1 MGIFDELMSKDLT
14 GSDDKTSKI
23 DTAINKIKEQ
33 GYNLSEMEGILRNT
47 NRFQLIESVAGSG
60 KTTTLNFKLLTD
72 AYSGRSWGK
81 NIWVNT
87 FLKTGAEALK
97 DDFFKKVQEIGISIP
112 LNNIV
117 FSTIHSEYYKILTS
131 IGLKIN
137 IIPPELDRD
146 MKNSVSKDLS
156 IGSYPGYLNNSELQI
171 FNLIETYVNS
181 HIDEV
186 PDDKLYELGLDDLS
200 ANPSSVKEAIRILHE
215 RRLISELYS
224 YDDLQTI
231 MYRYLVEN
239 PNPVLVDMV
248 KNRYKFIYLD
258 EFQDT
263 SLIQYEIMKV
273 YFANAEQVVFV
284 GDSDQSIYSWR
295 GADVKII
302 TEYLYQDLDAD
313 LQHLTTN
320 YRVPSNI
327 LDPIARSIKNNIGR
341 IPKNM
346 VSHKQGGELKVLSF
360 DKKSK
365 LDAEVVKLLLK
376 EQYNDEIDQVAVL
389 APTNLD
395 ITELALNLLVLSK
408 NEEIDFSIGGTVQ
421 DLNRKTY
428 KDIWSLANLFT
439 DNPNETLRLN
449 LRFLSDNTLSKWN
462 STKIEE
468 FIRNRGESL
477 WNIDRQTLKEITANN
492 FQIMSWYDFINS
504 DQVVSENGETIEEG
518 LGVLNSTFLWLLKI
532 YAQRIQEQPKYTS
545 LYEEKASKV
554 VLFLKLISNFKIISA
569 KMFLNEV
576 QRLNKEIKD
585 HYRRV
590 NCKIVLTTPFD
601 FKGKESD
608 VVLIY
613 NDTNGK
619 FPRAKSTN
627 FEEERKLH
635 YIAGTRAKKKAIYTT
650 LNGKESPFLIEMGV
664 IDT

>member
-23 DTAINKIKEQ
+23 DTAINKIKER

-97 DDFFKKVQEIGISIP
+97 DDFFKKVQEIGISVP

-146 MKNSVSKDLS
+146 MKNSVSKDFS

-186 PDDKLYELGLDDLS
+186 PDDKLYGLGLEDLS
-200 ANPSSVKEAIRILHE
+200 ANTSSVKEAIRILHE

-346 VSHKQGGELKVLSF
+346 VSHKQGGELEVISF

-428 KDIWSLANLFT
+428 KDVWSLANLFT

-518 LGVLNSTFLWLLKI
+518 LGVLNRTFLWLLKI

-650 LNGKESPFLIEMGV
+650 LKGKESPFLIEMGV

>member
-97 DDFFKKVQEIGISIP
+97 EDFFKKVQEIGISVP

-186 PDDKLYELGLDDLS
+186 PDDKLYELGLEDLS

-302 TEYLYQDLDAD
+302 TEYLYQDLDVD

-346 VSHKQGGELKVLSF
+346 VSHKQGGELEVLSF

-365 LDAEVVKLLLK
+365 LDAGVVKLLLK

-428 KDIWSLANLFT
+428 KDVWSLANLFT
-439 DNPNETLRLN
+439 DNPNETLRVN

-492 FQIMSWYDFINS
+492 SQIMSWYDFINS

-635 YIAGTRAKKKAIYTT
+635 YIAGTRAKKKVIYTT
-650 LNGKESPFLIEMGV
+650 LKGKESPFLIEMGV

>member
-23 DTAINKIKEQ
+23 DTAINKIKER

-97 DDFFKKVQEIGISIP
+97 DDFFKKVQEIGISVP

-146 MKNSVSKDLS
+146 MKNSVSKDFS

-186 PDDKLYELGLDDLS
+186 PDDKLCELGLEDLS

-302 TEYLYQDLDAD
+302 TEYLYQDLDTD

-428 KDIWSLANLFT
+428 KDVWSLANLFT

-492 FQIMSWYDFINS
+492 SQIMSWYDFINS

-650 LNGKESPFLIEMGV
+650 LKGKESPFLIEMGV

>member
-97 DDFFKKVQEIGISIP
+97 EDFFKKVQEIGISVP

-146 MKNSVSKDLS
+146 MKNSVSKDFS

-365 LDAEVVKLLLK
+365 LDAEVVKILLK

-428 KDIWSLANLFT
+428 KDVWSLANLFT

-492 FQIMSWYDFINS
+492 SQIMSWYDFINS

-650 LNGKESPFLIEMGV
+650 LKGKESPFLIEMGV

>member
-23 DTAINKIKEQ
+23 DTAINKIKER

-97 DDFFKKVQEIGISIP
+97 DDFFKKVQEIGISVP

-146 MKNSVSKDLS
+146 MKNSVSKDFS

-186 PDDKLYELGLDDLS
+186 PDDKLYELGLEDLS

-346 VSHKQGGELKVLSF
+346 VSHKQGGELEVISF

-428 KDIWSLANLFT
+428 KDVWSLANLFT

-518 LGVLNSTFLWLLKI
+518 LGVLNRTFLWLLKI

-650 LNGKESPFLIEMGV
+650 LKGKESPFLIEMGV

>member
-97 DDFFKKVQEIGISIP
+97 DDFFKKVQEIGISVP

-137 IIPPELDRD
+137 IIPQELDRD
-146 MKNSVSKDLS
+146 MKNSVSKDFS

-186 PDDKLYELGLDDLS
+186 PDDKLCELGLDDLS

-302 TEYLYQDLDAD
+302 TEYLYQDLDTD

-365 LDAEVVKLLLK
+365 LDEEVVKLLLK

-428 KDIWSLANLFT
+428 KDVWSLANLFT

-650 LNGKESPFLIEMGV
+650 LKGKESPFLIEMGV